1 MARQMEL
8 EHIEAD
14 ERMSAAMPKVEELLQ
29 ILIETNQQQAAQ
41 SVAFMMEFMDSMEGQ
56 LESVNQEL
64 QAVRSELNALQDAP
78 GAPTIKE
85 RLTNMIKGLEQTA
98 ASLQARIKEMKDN
111 LNERAGQVVD
121 NFKKQGIKALA
132 GVTQTLGLKAMLSSI
147 QTSFETRFAKME
159 DSIGQIYEVERKYRE
174 SVMHVK
180 NAGRT
185 LMGKETQKEAAYPEK
200 GFFANMRKP
209 YQSMKNI
216 YALGM
221 AEAKRAVAKVERL
234 EQAGKQ
240 AAKGKTSIAE
250 KLKKFKVDQEKAD
263 KEGVRNHGQT
273 ARQNGKGQEYGR

>member
-8 EHIEAD
+8 EHIEVD
-14 ERMSAAMPKVEELLQ
+14 ERKSAAMPKVEELLQ

-56 LESVNQEL
+56 LVSVNQEL

-132 GVTQTLGLKAMLSSI
+132 GATQTLGLKAMLSSI

>member
-1 MARQMEL
+1 MAKQMEL
-8 EHIEAD
+8 EHIEVD
-14 ERMSAAMPKVEELLQ
+14 ERKSAAMPKVEELLQ

-41 SVAFMMEFMDSMEGQ
+41 SVAFMIEFMDSMEGQ
-56 LESVNQEL
+56 LVSVNQEL

-132 GVTQTLGLKAMLSSI
+132 GVTQTLGLKAMLLSI

-200 GFFANMRKP
+200 GFFTNMRKP

-221 AEAKRAVAKVERL
+221 AEAKRAVVKVERL

-263 KEGVRNHGQT
+263 KEGVRNLGQ
-273 ARQNGKGQEYGR
+273 ADRQNGKGQEYGR